1 MLLIRKNSR
10 NNNGAIEFKKSV
22 IDDYLENIPAS
33 EWNER
38 MDSFINY
45 YRDNYPGN
53 QYETHKKDKDPNY
66 RWNWGRILERMDFK
80 RY

>member
-1 MLLIRKNSR
+1 MIRKNSR

-66 RWNWGRILERMDFK
+66 RWNWRRILERINFE